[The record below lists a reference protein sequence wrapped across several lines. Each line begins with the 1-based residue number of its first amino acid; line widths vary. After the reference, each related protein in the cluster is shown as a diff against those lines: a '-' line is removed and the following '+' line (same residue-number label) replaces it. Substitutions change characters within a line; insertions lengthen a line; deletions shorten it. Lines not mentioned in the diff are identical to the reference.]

1 MNIEPIPAFDDNYFW
16 LLSNDHKAIVVDP
29 GDAQV
34 VLDRLSQ
41 NGLTLDAVLV
51 THKHYD
57 HIGGVGKLKAKTGCR
72 VVAPVIDGVAVD
84 MTVNDGDE
92 VSLLGNKF
100 AVLGVP
106 GHTLEHV
113 AYYSEGLKCC
123 FVGDTLFSS
132 GCGRMF
138 EGTPKQFLASLK
150 RLAELPDDTEI
161 YCAHEYTLANLAF
174 AQVVEP
180 NSSEILAKLA
190 RMKKTRA
197 ENKPTLPTT
206 IGDEKQTNP
215 FLRTDKT
222 QVIEA
227 ILAREG
233 KKLLDE
239 PAVFHALRS
248 WKDSF

>member
-16 LLSNDHKAIVVDP
+16 LLSDDHKAIVVDP

-41 NGLTLDAVLV
+41 NALTLDAILV

-57 HIGGVGKLKAKTGCR
+57 HIGGVSQLKAKTGCR
-72 VVAPVIDGVAVD
+72 VVAPNIDGLAID
-84 MTVNDGDE
+84 ITIQDGDD

-100 AVLGVP
+100 VVLGVP

-113 AYYSEGLKCC
+113 AYYSEGLKAC

-138 EGTPKQFLASLK
+138 EGTPKQFLTSLK

-161 YCAHEYTLANLAF
+161 YCAHEYTLTNLAF
-174 AQVVEP
+174 AQAVEP
-180 NSSEILAKLA
+180 NNSAILAKLA
-190 RMKKTRA
+190 RIKKIWS

-227 ILAREG
+227 ALAHEG

-239 PAVFHALRS
+239 TSVFHALRS
-248 WKDSF
+248 WKNSF